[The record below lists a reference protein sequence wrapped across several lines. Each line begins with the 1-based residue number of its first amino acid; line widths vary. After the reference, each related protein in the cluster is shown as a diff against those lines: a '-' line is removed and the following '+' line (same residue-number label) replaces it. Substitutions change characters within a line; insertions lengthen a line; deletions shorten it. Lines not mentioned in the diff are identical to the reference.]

1 MSNKAIKLF
10 KDYIVITL
18 AVIIMDLGIYA
29 FKFPNH
35 FSFGGVSG
43 LAVVLN
49 EILGISAAQINLVIN
64 LALLVIGFAVLGKSF
79 GLKTAYATV
88 LSSVVLSL
96 MEKMMPISAPL
107 TNQPMLE
114 LAYAIALP
122 AVAAAMLFY
131 VDASGGG
138 TDIVAMILKKYTTID
153 IGTALLISD
162 VAIVALSF
170 IAFDVRTGLF
180 SVCGLLAKSIFVD
193 RTMDQMRLCK
203 YFTIISSDPE
213 PICDFIQNGSAFTG
227 RNLLPGFKCF
237 PCFPD
242 SIIHVFLGSLSTL
255 SQLFSIGRT
264 LCGKEFTVRSVTP
277 LPPYKKLVPVLKF
290 WFVHLIPPVCDWLF
304 ICARV

>member
-213 PICDFIQNGSAFTG
+213 PICNFIQNVLNRSTTLYNAEGGYSHENKKVILCALDRRQAVILQRFIRQTDDSAFIMITKSSETFG
-227 RNLLPGFKCF
+227 KGFR
-237 PCFPD
+237 
-242 SIIHVFLGSLSTL
+242 LT
-255 SQLFSIGRT
+255 
-264 LCGKEFTVRSVTP
+264 
-277 LPPYKKLVPVLKF
+277 
-290 WFVHLIPPVCDWLF
+290 
-304 ICARV
+304 A

>member
-88 LSSVVLSL
+88 LSSVVLSR

-213 PICDFIQNGSAFTG
+213 PICDFIQNVLNRSTTLYNAEGGYSHENKKVILCALDRRQAVILQRFIRQTDDSAFIMITKSSETFG
-227 RNLLPGFKCF
+227 KGFR
-237 PCFPD
+237 
-242 SIIHVFLGSLSTL
+242 LT
-255 SQLFSIGRT
+255 
-264 LCGKEFTVRSVTP
+264 
-277 LPPYKKLVPVLKF
+277 
-290 WFVHLIPPVCDWLF
+290 
-304 ICARV
+304 A

>member
-107 TNQPMLE
+107 TNKPMLE

-122 AVAAAMLFY
+122 AVAAAMLFC

-213 PICDFIQNGSAFTG
+213 PICDFIQNVLNRSTTLYNAEGGYSHENKKVILCALDRRQAVILQRFIRQTDDSAFIMITKSSETFG
-227 RNLLPGFKCF
+227 KGFR
-237 PCFPD
+237 
-242 SIIHVFLGSLSTL
+242 LT
-255 SQLFSIGRT
+255 
-264 LCGKEFTVRSVTP
+264 
-277 LPPYKKLVPVLKF
+277 
-290 WFVHLIPPVCDWLF
+290 
-304 ICARV
+304 A

>member
-1 MSNKAIKLF
+1 MSNKAIKFF

-64 LALLVIGFAVLGKSF
+64 QALLVIGFAVLGKSF

-213 PICDFIQNGSAFTG
+213 PICDFIQNVLNRSTTLYNAEGGYSHENKKVILCALDRRQAVILQRFIRQTDDSAFIMITKSSETFG
-227 RNLLPGFKCF
+227 KGFR
-237 PCFPD
+237 
-242 SIIHVFLGSLSTL
+242 LT
-255 SQLFSIGRT
+255 
-264 LCGKEFTVRSVTP
+264 
-277 LPPYKKLVPVLKF
+277 
-290 WFVHLIPPVCDWLF
+290 
-304 ICARV
+304 A

>member
-96 MEKMMPISAPL
+96 MEKMMPISVPL

-213 PICDFIQNGSAFTG
+213 PICDFIQNVLNRSTTLYNAEGGYSHENKKVILCALDRRQAVILQRFIRQTDDSAFIMITKSSETFG
-227 RNLLPGFKCF
+227 KGFR
-237 PCFPD
+237 
-242 SIIHVFLGSLSTL
+242 LT
-255 SQLFSIGRT
+255 
-264 LCGKEFTVRSVTP
+264 
-277 LPPYKKLVPVLKF
+277 
-290 WFVHLIPPVCDWLF
+290 
-304 ICARV
+304 A

>member
-180 SVCGLLAKSIFVD
+180 SVSRLLAKSIFVD

-213 PICDFIQNGSAFTG
+213 PICDFIQNVLNRSTTLYNAEGGYSHENKKVILCALDRRQAVILQRFIRQTDDSAFIMITKSSETFG
-227 RNLLPGFKCF
+227 KGFR
-237 PCFPD
+237 
-242 SIIHVFLGSLSTL
+242 LT
-255 SQLFSIGRT
+255 
-264 LCGKEFTVRSVTP
+264 
-277 LPPYKKLVPVLKF
+277 
-290 WFVHLIPPVCDWLF
+290 
-304 ICARV
+304 A

>member
-170 IAFDVRTGLF
+170 IAFDVRT
-180 SVCGLLAKSIFVD
+180 
-193 RTMDQMRLCK
+193 MDQMRLCK

-213 PICDFIQNGSAFTG
+213 PICDFIQNVLNRSTTLYNAEGGYSHENKKVILCALDRRQAVILQRFIRQTDDSAFIMITKSSETFG
-227 RNLLPGFKCF
+227 KGFR
-237 PCFPD
+237 
-242 SIIHVFLGSLSTL
+242 LT
-255 SQLFSIGRT
+255 
-264 LCGKEFTVRSVTP
+264 
-277 LPPYKKLVPVLKF
+277 
-290 WFVHLIPPVCDWLF
+290 
-304 ICARV
+304 A

>member
-138 TDIVAMILKKYTTID
+138 TEIVAMILKKYTTID

-213 PICDFIQNGSAFTG
+213 PICDFIQNVLNRSTTLYNAEGGYSHENKKVILCALDRRQAVILQRFIRQTDDSAFIMITKSSETFG
-227 RNLLPGFKCF
+227 KGFR
-237 PCFPD
+237 
-242 SIIHVFLGSLSTL
+242 LT
-255 SQLFSIGRT
+255 
-264 LCGKEFTVRSVTP
+264 
-277 LPPYKKLVPVLKF
+277 
-290 WFVHLIPPVCDWLF
+290 
-304 ICARV
+304 A

>member
-114 LAYAIALP
+114 LDYAIALP

-213 PICDFIQNGSAFTG
+213 PICDFIQNVLNRSTTLYNAEGGYSHENKKVILCALDRRQAVILQRFIRQTDDSAFIMITKSSETFG
-227 RNLLPGFKCF
+227 KGFR
-237 PCFPD
+237 
-242 SIIHVFLGSLSTL
+242 LT
-255 SQLFSIGRT
+255 
-264 LCGKEFTVRSVTP
+264 
-277 LPPYKKLVPVLKF
+277 
-290 WFVHLIPPVCDWLF
+290 
-304 ICARV
+304 A

>member
-193 RTMDQMRLCK
+193 RTMDRMRLCK

-213 PICDFIQNGSAFTG
+213 PICDFIQNVLNRSTTLYNAEGGYSHENKKVILCALDRRQAVILQRFIRQTDDSAFIMITKSSETFG
-227 RNLLPGFKCF
+227 KGFR
-237 PCFPD
+237 
-242 SIIHVFLGSLSTL
+242 LT
-255 SQLFSIGRT
+255 
-264 LCGKEFTVRSVTP
+264 
-277 LPPYKKLVPVLKF
+277 
-290 WFVHLIPPVCDWLF
+290 
-304 ICARV
+304 A

>member
-203 YFTIISSDPE
+203 SFTIISSDPE
-213 PICDFIQNGSAFTG
+213 PICDFIQNVLNRSTTLYNAEGGYSHENKKVILCALDRRQAVILQRFIRQTDDSAFIMITKSSETFG
-227 RNLLPGFKCF
+227 KGFR
-237 PCFPD
+237 
-242 SIIHVFLGSLSTL
+242 LT
-255 SQLFSIGRT
+255 
-264 LCGKEFTVRSVTP
+264 
-277 LPPYKKLVPVLKF
+277 
-290 WFVHLIPPVCDWLF
+290 
-304 ICARV
+304 A

>member
-153 IGTALLISD
+153 IGSALLISD

-213 PICDFIQNGSAFTG
+213 PICDFIQNVLNRSTTLYNAEGGYSHENKKVILCALDRRQAVILQRFIRQTDDSAFIMITKSSETFG
-227 RNLLPGFKCF
+227 KGFR
-237 PCFPD
+237 
-242 SIIHVFLGSLSTL
+242 LT
-255 SQLFSIGRT
+255 
-264 LCGKEFTVRSVTP
+264 
-277 LPPYKKLVPVLKF
+277 
-290 WFVHLIPPVCDWLF
+290 
-304 ICARV
+304 A

>member
-213 PICDFIQNGSAFTG
+213 PICEFIQNVLNRSTTLYNAEGGYSHENKKVILCALDRRQAVILQRFIRQTDDSAFIMITKSSETFG
-227 RNLLPGFKCF
+227 KGFR
-237 PCFPD
+237 
-242 SIIHVFLGSLSTL
+242 LT
-255 SQLFSIGRT
+255 
-264 LCGKEFTVRSVTP
+264 
-277 LPPYKKLVPVLKF
+277 
-290 WFVHLIPPVCDWLF
+290 
-304 ICARV
+304 A

>member
-96 MEKMMPISAPL
+96 MEKMVPISAPL

-203 YFTIISSDPE
+203 YFTIISSNPE
-213 PICDFIQNGSAFTG
+213 PICDFIQNVLNRSTTLYNAEGGYSHENKKVILCALDRRQAVILQRFIRQTDDSAFIMITKSSETFG
-227 RNLLPGFKCF
+227 KGFR
-237 PCFPD
+237 
-242 SIIHVFLGSLSTL
+242 LT
-255 SQLFSIGRT
+255 
-264 LCGKEFTVRSVTP
+264 
-277 LPPYKKLVPVLKF
+277 
-290 WFVHLIPPVCDWLF
+290 
-304 ICARV
+304 A

>member
-213 PICDFIQNGSAFTG
+213 PICDFIQNVLNRSTTLYNAEGGYSHENKKVILCALDRRRAVILQRFIRQTDDSAFIMITKSSETFG
-227 RNLLPGFKCF
+227 KGFR
-237 PCFPD
+237 
-242 SIIHVFLGSLSTL
+242 LT
-255 SQLFSIGRT
+255 
-264 LCGKEFTVRSVTP
+264 
-277 LPPYKKLVPVLKF
+277 
-290 WFVHLIPPVCDWLF
+290 
-304 ICARV
+304 A

>member
-88 LSSVVLSL
+88 LSSVLLSL

-213 PICDFIQNGSAFTG
+213 PICDFIQNVLNRSTTLYNAEGGYSHENKKVILCALDRRQAVILQRFIRQTDDSAFIMITKSSETFG
-227 RNLLPGFKCF
+227 KGFR
-237 PCFPD
+237 
-242 SIIHVFLGSLSTL
+242 LT
-255 SQLFSIGRT
+255 
-264 LCGKEFTVRSVTP
+264 
-277 LPPYKKLVPVLKF
+277 
-290 WFVHLIPPVCDWLF
+290 
-304 ICARV
+304 A

>member
-1 MSNKAIKLF
+1 MSNKPIKLF

-203 YFTIISSDPE
+203 YFTIISSNPE
-213 PICDFIQNGSAFTG
+213 PICDFIQNVLNRSTTLYNAEGGYSHENKKVILCALDRRQAVILQRFIRQTDDSAFIMITKSSETFG
-227 RNLLPGFKCF
+227 KGFR
-237 PCFPD
+237 
-242 SIIHVFLGSLSTL
+242 LT
-255 SQLFSIGRT
+255 
-264 LCGKEFTVRSVTP
+264 
-277 LPPYKKLVPVLKF
+277 
-290 WFVHLIPPVCDWLF
+290 
-304 ICARV
+304 A

>member
-1 MSNKAIKLF
+1 MSNKAIKFF

-213 PICDFIQNGSAFTG
+213 PICDFIQNVLNRSTTLYNAEGGYSHENKKVILCALDRRQAVILQRFIRQTDDSAFIMITKSSETFG
-227 RNLLPGFKCF
+227 KGFR
-237 PCFPD
+237 
-242 SIIHVFLGSLSTL
+242 LT
-255 SQLFSIGRT
+255 
-264 LCGKEFTVRSVTP
+264 
-277 LPPYKKLVPVLKF
+277 
-290 WFVHLIPPVCDWLF
+290 
-304 ICARV
+304 A

>member
-203 YFTIISSDPE
+203 YFTIISSNPE
-213 PICDFIQNGSAFTG
+213 PICDFIQNVLNRSTTLYNAEGGYSHENKKVILCALDRRQAVILQRFIRQTDDSAFIMITKSSETFG
-227 RNLLPGFKCF
+227 KGFRLRCV
-237 PCFPD
+237 
-242 SIIHVFLGSLSTL
+242 I
-255 SQLFSIGRT
+255 
-264 LCGKEFTVRSVTP
+264 
-277 LPPYKKLVPVLKF
+277 VLY
-290 WFVHLIPPVCDWLF
+290 
-304 ICARV
+304 

>member
-88 LSSVVLSL
+88 LSPVVLSL

-170 IAFDVRTGLF
+170 IVFDVRTGLF

-213 PICDFIQNGSAFTG
+213 PICDFIQNVLNRSTTLYNAEGGYSHENKKVILCALDRRQAVILQRFIRQTDDSAFIMIT
-227 RNLLPGFKCF
+227 KSADCM
-237 PCFPD
+237 
-242 SIIHVFLGSLSTL
+242 
-255 SQLFSIGRT
+255 
-264 LCGKEFTVRSVTP
+264 
-277 LPPYKKLVPVLKF
+277 
-290 WFVHLIPPVCDWLF
+290 
-304 ICARV
+304 ICTRLME

>member
-213 PICDFIQNGSAFTG
+213 PICDFIQNVLNRSTTLYNAEGGYSHENKKVILCALDRRQAVILQRFIRQTVDSAFIMITKSSETFG
-227 RNLLPGFKCF
+227 KGFR
-237 PCFPD
+237 
-242 SIIHVFLGSLSTL
+242 LT
-255 SQLFSIGRT
+255 
-264 LCGKEFTVRSVTP
+264 
-277 LPPYKKLVPVLKF
+277 
-290 WFVHLIPPVCDWLF
+290 
-304 ICARV
+304 A

>member
-153 IGTALLISD
+153 IGTALLIS
-162 VAIVALSF
+162 
-170 IAFDVRTGLF
+170 
-180 SVCGLLAKSIFVD
+180 
-193 RTMDQMRLCK
+193 
-203 YFTIISSDPE
+203 
-213 PICDFIQNGSAFTG
+213 
-227 RNLLPGFKCF
+227 
-237 PCFPD
+237 
-242 SIIHVFLGSLSTL
+242 
-255 SQLFSIGRT
+255 
-264 LCGKEFTVRSVTP
+264 
-277 LPPYKKLVPVLKF
+277 
-290 WFVHLIPPVCDWLF
+290 
-304 ICARV
+304 

>member
-1 MSNKAIKLF
+1 M
-10 KDYIVITL
+10 
-18 AVIIMDLGIYA
+18 
-29 FKFPNH
+29 
-35 FSFGGVSG
+35 
-43 LAVVLN
+43 LN

-203 YFTIISSDPE
+203 YFTIISSNPE
-213 PICDFIQNGSAFTG
+213 PICDFIQNVLNRSTTLYNAEGGYSHENKKVILCALDRRQAVILQRFIRQTDDSAFIMITKSSETFG
-227 RNLLPGFKCF
+227 KGFR
-237 PCFPD
+237 
-242 SIIHVFLGSLSTL
+242 LT
-255 SQLFSIGRT
+255 
-264 LCGKEFTVRSVTP
+264 
-277 LPPYKKLVPVLKF
+277 
-290 WFVHLIPPVCDWLF
+290 
-304 ICARV
+304 A

>member
-213 PICDFIQNGSAFTG
+213 PICDFIQNVLNRSTTLYNAEGGYSHENKKVILCALDRRQAAILQRFIRQTDDSAFIMITKSSETFG
-227 RNLLPGFKCF
+227 KGFR
-237 PCFPD
+237 
-242 SIIHVFLGSLSTL
+242 LT
-255 SQLFSIGRT
+255 
-264 LCGKEFTVRSVTP
+264 
-277 LPPYKKLVPVLKF
+277 
-290 WFVHLIPPVCDWLF
+290 
-304 ICARV
+304 A

>member
-96 MEKMMPISAPL
+96 MEKMMPISTPL

-213 PICDFIQNGSAFTG
+213 PICDFIQNVLNRSTTLYNAEGGYSHENKKVILCALDRRQAVILQRFIRQTDDSAFIMITKSSETFG
-227 RNLLPGFKCF
+227 KGFR
-237 PCFPD
+237 
-242 SIIHVFLGSLSTL
+242 LT
-255 SQLFSIGRT
+255 
-264 LCGKEFTVRSVTP
+264 
-277 LPPYKKLVPVLKF
+277 
-290 WFVHLIPPVCDWLF
+290 
-304 ICARV
+304 A

>member
-213 PICDFIQNGSAFTG
+213 PICDFIQNVLNRSTTLYNAEGGYSHENKKVILCALDRRQAVILQRFIRQTDDSAFIMITKSSETFG
-227 RNLLPGFKCF
+227 NGFR
-237 PCFPD
+237 
-242 SIIHVFLGSLSTL
+242 LT
-255 SQLFSIGRT
+255 
-264 LCGKEFTVRSVTP
+264 
-277 LPPYKKLVPVLKF
+277 
-290 WFVHLIPPVCDWLF
+290 
-304 ICARV
+304 A

>member
-138 TDIVAMILKKYTTID
+138 TDIVAMILKKYTTIN

-213 PICDFIQNGSAFTG
+213 PICDFIQNVLNRSTTLYNAEGGYSHENKKVILCALDRRQAVILQRFIRQTDDSAFIMITKSSETFG
-227 RNLLPGFKCF
+227 KGFR
-237 PCFPD
+237 
-242 SIIHVFLGSLSTL
+242 LT
-255 SQLFSIGRT
+255 
-264 LCGKEFTVRSVTP
+264 
-277 LPPYKKLVPVLKF
+277 
-290 WFVHLIPPVCDWLF
+290 
-304 ICARV
+304 A

>member
-162 VAIVALSF
+162 VAIIALSF

-213 PICDFIQNGSAFTG
+213 PICDFIQNVLNRSTTLYNAEGGYSHENKKVILCALDRRQAVILQRFIRQTDDSAFIMITKSSETFG
-227 RNLLPGFKCF
+227 KGFR
-237 PCFPD
+237 
-242 SIIHVFLGSLSTL
+242 LT
-255 SQLFSIGRT
+255 
-264 LCGKEFTVRSVTP
+264 
-277 LPPYKKLVPVLKF
+277 
-290 WFVHLIPPVCDWLF
+290 
-304 ICARV
+304 A

>member
-203 YFTIISSDPE
+203 YFTIISSYPE
-213 PICDFIQNGSAFTG
+213 PICDFIQNVLNRSTTLYNAEGGYSHENKKVILCALDRRQAVILQRFIRQTDDSAFIMITKSSETFG
-227 RNLLPGFKCF
+227 KGFR
-237 PCFPD
+237 
-242 SIIHVFLGSLSTL
+242 LT
-255 SQLFSIGRT
+255 
-264 LCGKEFTVRSVTP
+264 
-277 LPPYKKLVPVLKF
+277 
-290 WFVHLIPPVCDWLF
+290 
-304 ICARV
+304 A

>member
-49 EILGISAAQINLVIN
+49 AILGISAAQINLVIN

-203 YFTIISSDPE
+203 YFTIISSNPE
-213 PICDFIQNGSAFTG
+213 PICDFIQNVLNRSTTLYNAEGGYSHENKKVILCALDRRQAVILQRFIRQTDDSAFIMITKSSETFG
-227 RNLLPGFKCF
+227 KGFR
-237 PCFPD
+237 
-242 SIIHVFLGSLSTL
+242 LT
-255 SQLFSIGRT
+255 
-264 LCGKEFTVRSVTP
+264 
-277 LPPYKKLVPVLKF
+277 
-290 WFVHLIPPVCDWLF
+290 
-304 ICARV
+304 A

>member
-1 MSNKAIKLF
+1 MSNKATKLF

-213 PICDFIQNGSAFTG
+213 PICDFIQNVLNRSTTLYNAEGGYSHENKKVILCALDRRQAVILQRFIRQTDDSAFIMITKSSETFG
-227 RNLLPGFKCF
+227 KGFR
-237 PCFPD
+237 
-242 SIIHVFLGSLSTL
+242 LT
-255 SQLFSIGRT
+255 
-264 LCGKEFTVRSVTP
+264 
-277 LPPYKKLVPVLKF
+277 
-290 WFVHLIPPVCDWLF
+290 
-304 ICARV
+304 A

>member
-193 RTMDQMRLCK
+193 RTMDQIRLCK

-213 PICDFIQNGSAFTG
+213 PICDFIQNVLNRSTTLYNAEGGYSHENKKVILCALDRRQAVILQRFIRQTDDSAFIMITKSSETFG
-227 RNLLPGFKCF
+227 KGFR
-237 PCFPD
+237 
-242 SIIHVFLGSLSTL
+242 LT
-255 SQLFSIGRT
+255 
-264 LCGKEFTVRSVTP
+264 
-277 LPPYKKLVPVLKF
+277 
-290 WFVHLIPPVCDWLF
+290 
-304 ICARV
+304 A

>member
-138 TDIVAMILKKYTTID
+138 TDIDAMILKKYTTID

-213 PICDFIQNGSAFTG
+213 PICDFIQNVLNRSTTLYNAEGGYSHENKKVILCALDRRQAVILQRFIRQTDDSAFIMITKSSETFG
-227 RNLLPGFKCF
+227 KGFR
-237 PCFPD
+237 
-242 SIIHVFLGSLSTL
+242 LT
-255 SQLFSIGRT
+255 
-264 LCGKEFTVRSVTP
+264 
-277 LPPYKKLVPVLKF
+277 
-290 WFVHLIPPVCDWLF
+290 
-304 ICARV
+304 A